1 MNKQTSKQ
9 TNRSVQLK
17 KQKGTNTSTSREIQ
31 RRKQSLVDMLM
42 LAANFQ
48 LVDCNPVTG
57 SLYDEGRIETPGGSS
72 AIVVVIMAVVVSV
85 VVGG

>member
-1 MNKQTSKQ
+1 
-9 TNRSVQLK
+9 
-17 KQKGTNTSTSREIQ
+17 
-31 RRKQSLVDMLM
+31 M
-42 LAANFQ
+42 LAAIFQ
-48 LVDCNPVTG
+48 LVDCNPATG